1 MKNKKMQVLVNNVND
16 VLTSLSNFLENNAGL
31 YENRSMSFNDIMKNK
46 KALMSEFNLTDKEFN
61 DHFDDFIEITANNFD
76 DWQVENDVVTTHYYF
91 NGKPFNLRNDIIEV
105 GENGL
110 DLVSTIENIIY
121 ENFSND
127 TFISY
132 FIGENGLID
141 FDNIETILEELNNEY
156 GLTLDSGMED
166 LKYNLDYI
174 SHNIYGDFMNMMY
187 DSIEVNKYLNA
198 LNNIQLKL
206 FRDYLKIF
214 AD

>member
-1 MKNKKMQVLVNNVND
+1 MKNKNLKLLVDNANSEIERLAD
-16 VLTSLSNFLENNAGL
+16 FLENNSSL
-31 YENRSMSFNDIMKNK
+31 YKNRSMSFDDIIVNK

-61 DHFDDFIEITANNFD
+61 EYFDDFMEITANNFD
-76 DWQVENDVVTTHYYF
+76 DWIDENDIVHASYYF
-91 NGKPFNLRNDIIEV
+91 NGRPFNLRNDIIEV

-110 DLVSTIENIIY
+110 DLLRTVENIIY

-141 FDNIETILEELNNEY
+141 FDNIETILEVLNNEY
-156 GLTLDSGMED
+156 GVTLDSGMED

-174 SHNIYGDFMNMMY
+174 SHNLYDDFMNMMY

>member
-1 MKNKKMQVLVNNVND
+1 MGKNLKVLVDNANSEIKRLAD
-16 VLTSLSNFLENNAGL
+16 FLENNTSL
-31 YENRSMSFNDIMKNK
+31 YKNRSMSFDDIMTNK

-61 DHFDDFIEITANNFD
+61 EYFNDFVGIIENKFD
-76 DWQVENDVVTTHYYF
+76 DWKDENDIVHVGYYF
-91 NGKPFNLRNDIIEV
+91 NTKPFNLRNDIIEV

-174 SHNIYGDFMNMMY
+174 SHNLYDDFMNMMY

-198 LNNIQLKL
+198 LNRLQMKL
-206 FRDYLKIF
+206 FRDYLAILV
-214 AD
+214 D

>member
-1 MKNKKMQVLVNNVND
+1 MGKNLKMLIDNANSELKRLAD
-16 VLTSLSNFLENNAGL
+16 FLENNSSL
-31 YENRSMSFNDIMKNK
+31 YKNRSMSFDDIMANK

-61 DHFDDFIEITANNFD
+61 EYFNDFVGIIENKFD
-76 DWQVENDVVTTHYYF
+76 DWKDENDIVHVGYYF

-110 DLVSTIENIIY
+110 DLVRTVENIIY

-132 FIGENGLID
+132 FIGETGLID
-141 FDNIETILEELNNEY
+141 FDNIETTLRELNNEY
-156 GLTLDSGMED
+156 GLTLDSGLED

-174 SHNIYGDFMNMMY
+174 SNNLYDDFMNMMY

-198 LNNIQLKL
+198 LNRLQVKL
-206 FRDYLKIF
+206 FKDYLSILI
-214 AD
+214 D

>member
-1 MKNKKMQVLVNNVND
+1 MGKNLKMLVDNANSELKRLAD
-16 VLTSLSNFLENNAGL
+16 FLENNSSL
-31 YENRSMSFNDIMKNK
+31 YENRSMNFTDIMANK
-46 KALMSEFNLTDKEFN
+46 KALMSKFNLTDEEFN
-61 DHFDDFIEITANNFD
+61 EYFNDFVGIIENKFD
-76 DWQVENDVVTTHYYF
+76 DWKDENDIVHVGYYF

-110 DLVSTIENIIY
+110 DLVRTVENIIY

-132 FIGENGLID
+132 FIGETGLID
-141 FDNIETILEELNNEY
+141 FDNIETTLKELNNEY
-156 GLTLDSGMED
+156 GLTLDSGLED

-174 SHNIYGDFMNMMY
+174 SNNLYDDFMNMMY

-198 LNNIQLKL
+198 LNRLQVKL
-206 FRDYLKIF
+206 FRDYLSILI
-214 AD
+214 D

>member
-1 MKNKKMQVLVNNVND
+1 MGKNLKVLVDNANNEIKRLAD
-16 VLTSLSNFLENNAGL
+16 FLENNTSL
-31 YENRSMSFNDIMKNK
+31 YENRSMNFTDIIENK

-61 DHFDDFIEITANNFD
+61 NHFNDFIEITSNNFD
-76 DWQVENDVVTTHYYF
+76 DWKDENDIVHASYYF

-110 DLVSTIENIIY
+110 DLARTIENIIY

-141 FDNIETILEELNNEY
+141 FDNIETILEVLNNEY

-174 SHNIYGDFMNMMY
+174 SHNLYDDFMDIMY

>member
-1 MKNKKMQVLVNNVND
+1 MGKNLKMLVDNANSEIKRLAD
-16 VLTSLSNFLENNAGL
+16 FLENNSSL
-31 YENRSMSFNDIMKNK
+31 YTNRSMSFDDIMANK

-61 DHFDDFIEITANNFD
+61 DYFNDFVGIIENKFD
-76 DWQVENDVVTTHYYF
+76 DWKDENDIVHVGYYF
-91 NGKPFNLRNDIIEV
+91 NAKPFNLRNDIIEV

-110 DLVSTIENIIY
+110 DLVRTIENIIY

-141 FDNIETILEELNNEY
+141 FDNIETTLEELNNEY
-156 GLTLDSGMED
+156 GLTLDSGLED

-174 SHNIYGDFMNMMY
+174 SNNLYDDFMNMMY
-187 DSIEVNKYLNA
+187 DSIEVNKYLNV
-198 LNNIQLKL
+198 LNVFQMKW
-206 FRDYLKIF
+206 FRDYLTILV
-214 AD
+214 D

>member
-1 MKNKKMQVLVNNVND
+1 MGKNLKMLVDNANSEIKRLAD
-16 VLTSLSNFLENNAGL
+16 FLENNTSL
-31 YENRSMSFNDIMKNK
+31 YENRSMSFDDIMANK

-61 DHFDDFIEITANNFD
+61 NYFDEFIPMTANNFD
-76 DWQVENDVVTTHYYF
+76 DWQVENDIVYTTYYF
-91 NGKPFNLRNDIIEV
+91 NGKPFNLRNDIIEA

-110 DLVSTIENIIY
+110 DLVRTVENIIY

-132 FIGENGLID
+132 FIGKNGLID

-156 GLTLDSGMED
+156 GLTLDSGLED

-174 SHNIYGDFMNMMY
+174 SNNLYDDFMNMMY

>member
-1 MKNKKMQVLVNNVND
+1 MKNENLKMLVDNANSEIKRLVD
-16 VLTSLSNFLENNAGL
+16 FLENNTSL
-31 YENRSMSFNDIMKNK
+31 YEDRRMNFTDIMANK
-46 KALMSEFNLTDKEFN
+46 KALMSEFNLSDKEFTKY
-61 DHFDDFIEITANNFD
+61 FDDFIAITSNNFD
-76 DWQVENDVVTTHYYF
+76 DWKDENDIVHASYYF
-91 NGKPFNLRNDIIEV
+91 NAKPFNLRNDIIEV

-110 DLVSTIENIIY
+110 DLIRTVENIIY

-132 FIGENGLID
+132 FIGENALIN
-141 FDNIETILEELNNEY
+141 FDNIKTTLKELNNEY
-156 GLTLDSGMED
+156 GLTVDSGMEN
-166 LKYNLDYI
+166 LKYDLDYI
-174 SHNIYGDFMNMMY
+174 SHKLYDDFMNIMY

-198 LNNIQLKL
+198 LNRLQVKL

>member
-1 MKNKKMQVLVNNVND
+1 MGKNLKVLVDNANNEIKRLAD
-16 VLTSLSNFLENNAGL
+16 FLENNTSL
-31 YENRSMSFNDIMKNK
+31 YENRSMNFTDIIENK

-61 DHFDDFIEITANNFD
+61 NYFDEFIPMTANNFD
-76 DWQVENDVVTTHYYF
+76 DWQVENDIVYTTYYF

-110 DLVSTIENIIY
+110 DLARTIENIIY

-141 FDNIETILEELNNEY
+141 FDNIETILEVLNNEY

-174 SHNIYGDFMNMMY
+174 SHNLYDDFMDIMY

>member
-1 MKNKKMQVLVNNVND
+1 MGINLNVLVDNANSELEKLV
-16 VLTSLSNFLENNAGL
+16 NFLENNKGL
-31 YENRSMSFNDIMKNK
+31 YKNRSMSFDDIMANK

-61 DHFDDFIEITANNFD
+61 EYFNDFVGIIENKFD
-76 DWQVENDVVTTHYYF
+76 DWKDENDIVHVGYYF
-91 NGKPFNLRNDIIEV
+91 NTKPFNLRNDIIEV
-105 GENGL
+105 CENGL
-110 DLVSTIENIIY
+110 DLVRTIENIIY

-156 GLTLDSGMED
+156 GLTLDSGLED

-174 SHNIYGDFMNMMY
+174 SNNLYDDFMNMMY

-198 LNNIQLKL
+198 LNNIQLRL
-206 FRDYLKIF
+206 FRDYLAILV
-214 AD
+214 D

>member
-1 MKNKKMQVLVNNVND
+1 MGKNLKVLVDNANSEIKRLAD
-16 VLTSLSNFLENNAGL
+16 FLENNSSL
-31 YENRSMSFNDIMKNK
+31 YKNRSMSFDDIMANK

-61 DHFDDFIEITANNFD
+61 KYFNDFMGITSNNFD
-76 DWQVENDVVTTHYYF
+76 DWKDENDIVHASYYF
-91 NGKPFNLRNDIIEV
+91 NAKPFNLRNDIIEV

-110 DLVSTIENIIY
+110 DLVRTIENIIY
-121 ENFSND
+121 ENFSSD

-132 FIGENGLID
+132 FIGENGLIN
-141 FDNIETILEELNNEY
+141 FDNIETILEVLNNEY
-156 GLTLDSGMED
+156 GLTIDSGMED

-174 SHNIYGDFMNMMY
+174 SHNLYDDFMDIMY

>member
-1 MKNKKMQVLVNNVND
+1 MGKNLKMLIDNANSELKRLAD
-16 VLTSLSNFLENNAGL
+16 FLENNSSL
-31 YENRSMSFNDIMKNK
+31 YKNRSMSFDDIMANK

-61 DHFDDFIEITANNFD
+61 EYFNDFVGIIENKFD
-76 DWQVENDVVTTHYYF
+76 DWKDENDIVHVGYYF

-110 DLVSTIENIIY
+110 DLIRTVENIIY

-132 FIGENGLID
+132 FIGETGLID
-141 FDNIETILEELNNEY
+141 FDNIETTLRELNNEY
-156 GLTLDSGMED
+156 GLTLDSGLED

-174 SHNIYGDFMNMMY
+174 SHNLYDDFMNMMY

-198 LNNIQLKL
+198 LNGLQVKL
-206 FRDYLKIF
+206 FKYYLSILI
-214 AD
+214 D